1 MTINPPSQKW
11 VSQRLAMLESV
22 ANTIEKRANLLAI
35 PYFFALGVFLQL
47 WLDTNFSKVH
57 VLSAFDGIAFLACL
71 LVMVLL
77 GPALLTLA
85 FMVRMIRNWV

>member
-11 VSQRLAMLESV
+11 VSQRLAVLESV
-22 ANTIEKRANLLAI
+22 ANIIEKRVNLLGI
-35 PYFFALGVFLQL
+35 PYFFAVGLYLQL
-47 WLDTNFSKVH
+47 WVDANFSKVY
-57 VLSAFDGIAFLACL
+57 VSSAFDGIAFLACL

-85 FMVRMIRNWV
+85 LMVRMIRNRA